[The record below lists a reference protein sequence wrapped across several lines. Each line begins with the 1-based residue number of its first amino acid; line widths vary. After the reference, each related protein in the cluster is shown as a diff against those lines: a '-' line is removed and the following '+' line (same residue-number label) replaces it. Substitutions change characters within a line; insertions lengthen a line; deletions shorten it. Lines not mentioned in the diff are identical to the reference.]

1 MKSIFYSLSMLAIL
15 FCFSFQKSQAQA
27 NTALSNLT
35 STSVNADLLPGVDN
49 SLNLGSAA
57 KGWKQLYI
65 NNAVFLGGS
74 KFISYGS
81 TLGLGVTAVGQN
93 ALAVNNSG
101 FANTG
106 IGFYSLASNTS
117 GNANAAIGTRSLQA
131 NTTGG
136 SNMAMGYFSLYS
148 NTTGYSNVAIGV
160 RAMNSNTTSSNEIAI
175 GDSALFY
182 EIGGNC
188 NTAIGS
194 KALFN
199 TTNGYNNSAVGFQSM
214 IKTTIGAFNTG
225 FGAFSLYYNT
235 TGSSNTALG
244 EKSMF
249 TNSTGTGNTAVG
261 SGAIYSNDVGSANT
275 SVGFQSLY
283 KNNGDNN
290 TMIGYLAGYSN
301 TTGGDNTGVGTLA
314 LTANTSGYHNTATGI
329 EALENNTVGYT
340 NTADGAFALVFN
352 TSGTQN
358 TATGEEA
365 SEENGTGSA
374 NTSNGYLAMFAN
386 NTGGLNTAVGV
397 NALTN
402 SNGNDNSAVGVNSLV
417 NNITGNENTALG
429 SGALYNNTAGNG
441 NTAIG
446 YLSGPTSGGL
456 SNASSI
462 GYYAKATAS
471 NQIMLGNSSITSV
484 MAAGSYT
491 IYSDGRFKK
500 NIQANVPGLEFINQ
514 LRPVTYNY
522 NIHGLNDYLGAQEMQ
537 QKIDALTKQT
547 TKDYQ
552 PNHSMANQMAETAIS
567 EKEKKLYTGFVAQ
580 EVEKVAV
587 SLNYEFSGL
596 YKPQNDRDVY
606 GLSYSDFVVPLV
618 KAVQELSDSLK
629 DEKDKNATQD
639 AKIDS
644 LEARLQR
651 IEQLMQGGISN
662 TSATLSEGSSL
673 AQNAPNPF
681 QGKTSINYT
690 LPSRFTHA
698 EILISDMNGKLIQT
712 INVSGSGRGVLSVD
726 AGVLS
731 FGVYSYALYADSK
744 MIGAKQMVVVR

>member
-1 MKSIFYSLSMLAIL
+1 M
-15 FCFSFQKSQAQA
+15 
-27 NTALSNLT
+27 
-35 STSVNADLLPGVDN
+35 
-49 SLNLGSAA
+49 
-57 KGWKQLYI
+57 
-65 NNAVFLGGS
+65 
-74 KFISYGS
+74 
-81 TLGLGVTAVGQN
+81 
-93 ALAVNNSG
+93 
-101 FANTG
+101 
-106 IGFYSLASNTS
+106 
-117 GNANAAIGTRSLQA
+117 
-131 NTTGG
+131 
-136 SNMAMGYFSLYS
+136 
-148 NTTGYSNVAIGV
+148 
-160 RAMNSNTTSSNEIAI
+160 
-175 GDSALFY
+175 
-182 EIGGNC
+182 
-188 NTAIGS
+188 
-194 KALFN
+194 
-199 TTNGYNNSAVGFQSM
+199 
-214 IKTTIGAFNTG
+214 
-225 FGAFSLYYNT
+225 
-235 TGSSNTALG
+235 
-244 EKSMF
+244 
-249 TNSTGTGNTAVG
+249 
-261 SGAIYSNDVGSANT
+261 
-275 SVGFQSLY
+275 
-283 KNNGDNN
+283 
-290 TMIGYLAGYSN
+290 
-301 TTGGDNTGVGTLA
+301 TGGDTTGVGTLA

-522 NIHGLNDYLGAQEMQ
+522 NIHGLNDHLGAKEMQ
-537 QKIDALTKQT
+537 QKIDVLAKQT

-552 PNHSMANQMAETAIS
+552 PNHSLADQMAESAIS
-567 EKEKKLYTGFVAQ
+567 EKEKKLYSGFVAQ

-596 YKPQNDRDVY
+596 YKPQNDMDVY

-618 KAVQELSDSLK
+618 KAVQELSDSLQK
-629 DEKDKNATQD
+629 EREKSAS
-639 AKIDS
+639 KIDS

-651 IEQLMQGGISN
+651 IEELLKSVSNIS
-662 TSATLSEGSSL
+662 SSLSGGSSL
-673 AQNAPNPF
+673 EQNAPNPF
-681 QGKTSINYT
+681 HGKTSISYS
-690 LPSRFTHA
+690 LPYGFTHA
-698 EILISDMNGKLIQT
+698 EILISDTSGKLIQT

-726 AGVLS
+726 AGMLS
-731 FGVYSYALYADSK
+731 SGVYSYALYADSK
-744 MIGAKQMVVVR
+744 MIGAKQMVVVK